1 MNGTNL
7 LLATPEPI
15 VGAPVV
21 ENKARLFR
29 DRLFIK
35 VQDRTVRLF
44 LHEVLWVEAY
54 DYYSKI
60 VTHKRE
66 YLVTQTLK
74 KFGEALAGA
83 PEMMRVHRSYMVN
96 LQHIEEVGELFL
108 VINDQPIPM
117 SKVCK
122 EELVARWQKI

>member
-1 MNGTNL
+1 MNSINL
-7 LLATPEPI
+7 LLATPEP
-15 VGAPVV
+15 VVAPVI

-44 LHEVLWVEAY
+44 LRDVLWVEAY

-74 KFGEALAGA
+74 KFGEALASA

-122 EELVARWQKI
+122 EELVARWQKC